1 MNNARYTN
9 WWSFRKSIGWWVSN
23 AGGCKIWSWK
33 QRISQRRP
41 VETGQRSSDDEV
53 SKPILHDRKRE
64 FFWRKLKM
72 SESLTS
78 SLESVYIVFVE
89 RLLICLVIVAMV
101 EGCNRSSL
109 LVSDLYRPMKN
120 LVNSSLEGWTRPWLM
135 KSRWNCHGRLR
146 SHWLSWFA
154 RPGRSSRRWTT
165 FCGVVCRSPRTDEI
179 RFSEVLVKTNMG
191 RTKF

>member
-1 MNNARYTN
+1 M
-9 WWSFRKSIGWWVSN
+9 
-23 AGGCKIWSWK
+23 
-33 QRISQRRP
+33 
-41 VETGQRSSDDEV
+41 ETGQRSSDDEV

>member
-1 MNNARYTN
+1 MEFPWSLLQWPYKYTIAWGSELSLSRTKPLAVCPLEN
-9 WWSFRKSIGWWVSN
+9 LENIMLCLVTFFIFHFQKLVFGNIKCWSFRKSVGWWVSN

-53 SKPILHDRKRE
+53 SKLILHDRKME

-72 SESLTS
+72 SEWLTS

-109 LVSDLYRPMKN
+109 LVSVLYRPN
-120 LVNSSLEGWTRPWLM
+120 E
-135 KSRWNCHGRLR
+135 
-146 SHWLSWFA
+146 
-154 RPGRSSRRWTT
+154 
-165 FCGVVCRSPRTDEI
+165 E
-179 RFSEVLVKTNMG
+179 FSE
-191 RTKF
+191 

>member
-1 MNNARYTN
+1 MKLYIYIYISSTIIGSSFSYRLTLSSLKVIEKTN
-9 WWSFRKSIGWWVSN
+9 KFIFCSFSNLYLNLLMILPKISRLVWVSN

-53 SKPILHDRKRE
+53 SKLILHDRKRE

-72 SESLTS
+72 FEWLTS

-109 LVSDLYRPMKN
+109 LVSVLYRPN
-120 LVNSSLEGWTRPWLM
+120 E
-135 KSRWNCHGRLR
+135 
-146 SHWLSWFA
+146 
-154 RPGRSSRRWTT
+154 
-165 FCGVVCRSPRTDEI
+165 E
-179 RFSEVLVKTNMG
+179 FSE
-191 RTKF
+191 